1 MAVTVYL
8 FTVLQMRVPLRLNT
22 VLIKEALAWAMP
34 GFEQIQ
40 AVLQSPVHLPQA
52 HDWSEGE
59 QESKLLNF
67 ILIQLW
73 EKLGK

>member
-8 FTVLQMRVPLRLNT
+8 STVLQMRVPLCLNT
-22 VLIKEALAWAMP
+22 VLIKAALTWAVP

-40 AVLQSPVHLPQA
+40 AVLQSRVHLPQA
-52 HDWSEGE
+52 RDWSEGE
-59 QESKLLNF
+59 QERKLLNF